1 MNLSEDLFITCGHG
15 GQQRTDPFPYRH
27 LEPPTEMMKM
37 KYSVGSGHA
46 VLARGGIVAIIRIPK
61 LSADCYSYRAPAQVK
76 CLCWQTALF

>member
-1 MNLSEDLFITCGHG
+1 MNLSEDLFITCGHGGG

-46 VLARGGIVAIIRIPK
+46 VLARGGIVAKHYLVRVLLNTLDAVFIHSFIMF
-61 LSADCYSYRAPAQVK
+61 C
-76 CLCWQTALF
+76 